1 MRCENGSVT
10 PAGKITVREGQT
22 QVFTFTPNAGYTVDK
37 VLVDGE
43 NVGVVTSYTFKY
55 VTKDHTIEVV
65 FAKSGETS
73 GKFVDVPKSS
83 YYEEA
88 VNWAAENDIVSG
100 VSSDR
105 FDPDGPCTRAQAMTL
120 LWRISGRP
128 APKSTVH
135 RFTDVKPGSYYEQAV
150 LWGVENGII
159 VGTGSTTFSPDAI
172 CTRAHAVALLYRAAG
187 NPAVSGTARFSD
199 VAPNAYYASAVA
211 WAEMKGI
218 TTGIGGGL
226 LDRKSVV

>member
-1 MRCENGSVT
+1 
-10 PAGKITVREGQT
+10 
-22 QVFTFTPNAGYTVDK
+22 
-37 VLVDGE
+37 
-43 NVGVVTSYTFKY
+43 
-55 VTKDHTIEVV
+55 
-65 FAKSGETS
+65 
-73 GKFVDVPKSS
+73 
-83 YYEEA
+83 
-88 VNWAAENDIVSG
+88 
-100 VSSDR
+100 
-105 FDPDGPCTRAQAMTL
+105 MTL

-135 RFTDVKPGSYYEQAV
+135 SFTDVKPGSYYEQAV

-159 VGTGSTTFSPDAI
+159 VGTSSTTFSPDAI

-226 LDRKSVV
+226 FGSDNHCTRAQIVTFLWRAMAT